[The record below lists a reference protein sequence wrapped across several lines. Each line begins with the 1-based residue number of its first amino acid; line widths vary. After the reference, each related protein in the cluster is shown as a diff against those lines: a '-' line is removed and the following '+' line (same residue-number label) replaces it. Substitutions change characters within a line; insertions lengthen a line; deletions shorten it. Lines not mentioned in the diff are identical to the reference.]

1 MGSFSLRLSPHLD
14 PECGLARSEGGQ
26 GEQTLDLG
34 LVHRVQRAVDKA
46 AANHL
51 REHDSLY
58 HPDPL

>member
-1 MGSFSLRLSPHLD
+1 MGSFSLRLSLHLD

-46 AANHL
+46 AAKHL
-51 REHDSLY
+51 REHDSLI
-58 HPDPL
+58 